1 MIRYSDEL
9 IDEIKNNNDIVDVV
23 SQYVALKRSGRNY
36 FGLCPFHNEKSP
48 SFAVSP
54 DKQIFHCF
62 GCGVGGNVIHFISK
76 IEGLNFRE
84 SIEIKKK
91 KANITLPKLDSV
103 GDNKTQELKDKIYQ
117 INKETAYFY
126 HENLYKPSAKPAQEY
141 VKKRKLNNA
150 TLKNFII
157 GYSGNFDELYKF
169 LKSKGFSDE
178 AILASDLVNRNER
191 GQYID
196 RFRHRL
202 MFPIQDVRGRI
213 IAFGGRVLD
222 DSKPKYINSPENLVY
237 SKGRNLF
244 GLFNAKK
251 GDTKKILIVEG
262 YMDVIS
268 LHQRGITNVVASLGT
283 ALTEAQGRLLRRS
296 SEQVILGYDADGAGQ
311 EAIMRGLDIL
321 KNLGCDVRVL
331 QISGAKDPDEYVT
344 KFGEDRLKKCI
355 DNAISLVEFKVKVLK
370 RNLNLE
376 NTGDKIKFLN
386 EIAKILSKV
395 ENSMEQEI
403 YIEKISKEY
412 NISKESLYSEI
423 KKILYPKNT
432 SSKILEKRNIQYNAP
447 KNEDNN
453 VSKERLNREN
463 TIIAM
468 LIMFNSKVYSKIKNK
483 IKVEDF
489 KSETNKTILKRL
501 YEEYE
506 KGATEIYDVLSLFD
520 DEGQINHI
528 TEIMAK
534 DYGITDIEKGVDD
547 ILNTYESENLKEQR
561 DEVLKKLEDKDLDNE
576 TKLMYEQELNNIIIK
591 LVNLRN
597 S

>member
-1 MIRYSDEL
+1 MYSDEL

-23 SQYVALKRSGRNY
+23 SQYVHLKRSGRNY

-76 IEGLNFRE
+76 IEGINFRE
-84 SIEIKKK
+84 SLELLAER
-91 KANITLPKLDSV
+91 ANITLPKLESI

-117 INKETAYFY
+117 INKSAAYFY
-126 HENLYKPSAKPAQEY
+126 HENLYKPTAKKAQDY

-150 TLKNFII
+150 TLKEFLI
-157 GYSGNFDELYKF
+157 GYSGNFNELYNF

-178 AILASDLVNRNER
+178 AILASDLVNRNDR

-237 SKGRNLF
+237 SKGRHLF
-244 GLFNAKK
+244 GLYNAKK
-251 GDTKKILIVEG
+251 HDTKKILIVEG

-283 ALTEAQGRLLRRS
+283 AMTEAQGRLLRRS
-296 SEQVILGYDADGAGQ
+296 SEQIILGYDADGAGQ

-344 KFGEDRLKKCI
+344 KYGAERLKKCI
-355 DNAISLVEFKVKVLK
+355 DDAISLVEFKVRVLK
-370 RNLNLE
+370 RTLNLE
-376 NTGDKIKFLN
+376 NTADKIKFLN
-386 EIAKILSKV
+386 EVAKILARV

-403 YIEKISKEY
+403 YIEKISKDY
-412 NISKESLYSEI
+412 DISKESLYSEI
-423 KKILYPKNT
+423 KKILYPKNAN
-432 SSKILEKRNIQYNAP
+432 SKILEKRNIQYNMVKKADT
-447 KNEDNN
+447 KISEA
-453 VSKERLNREN
+453 RLKREN

-468 LIMFNSKVYSKIKNK
+468 LLMSNANVYSKIKNK
-483 IKVEDF
+483 IKPEDF
-489 KSETNKTILKRL
+489 KSEKNKKILEKV
-501 YEEYE
+501 YAEYE
-506 KGATEIYDVLSLFD
+506 KGVTEIYDVLSLFE
-520 DEGQINHI
+520 DEDIINHI

-534 DYGITDIEKGVDD
+534 DYGITDIDKGIDD
-547 ILNTYESENLKEQR
+547 ILNTYERENLKEKR
-561 DEVLKKLEDKDLDNE
+561 DEILKALDDSELDNE
-576 TKLMYEQELNNIIIK
+576 SKLTLERELNDIIIK
-591 LVNLRN
+591 LAK
-597 S
+597 

>member
-84 SIEIKKK
+84 SIELLAE

-370 RNLNLE
+370 RNINLE

>member
-84 SIEIKKK
+84 SIELLAE

-370 RNLNLE
+370 INLNLE

>member
-9 IDEIKNNNDIVDVV
+9 IDEVKNNNDIVDVV
-23 SQYVALKRSGRNY
+23 SQFVHLKRSGRNY

-76 IEGLNFRE
+76 IEGINFRE
-84 SIEIKKK
+84 SIELLAER
-91 KANITLPKLDSV
+91 ANITLPKLESI

-117 INKETAYFY
+117 INKNAAYFY
-126 HENLYKPSAKPAQEY
+126 HENLYKPTAKTAQEY

-150 TLKNFII
+150 TLKEFLI
-157 GYSGNFDELYKF
+157 GYSGNFNELYNF

-178 AILASDLVNRNER
+178 AILASDLVNKNDR

-237 SKGRNLF
+237 SKGRHLF
-244 GLFNAKK
+244 GLYNAKK
-251 GDTKKILIVEG
+251 HDTKKILIVEG

-283 ALTEAQGRLLRRS
+283 AMTEAQGRLLRRS
-296 SEQVILGYDADGAGQ
+296 SEQIILGYDADGAGQ
-311 EAIMRGLDIL
+311 EAIVRGLDIL
-321 KNLGCDVRVL
+321 RNLGCDVRVL

-344 KFGEDRLKKCI
+344 KYGPERLKKCI
-355 DNAISLVEFKVKVLK
+355 DDAISLVEFKVRVLK
-370 RNLNLE
+370 RTLNLD
-376 NTGDKIKFLN
+376 NTADKIKFLN
-386 EIAKILSKV
+386 EVAKILARV

-403 YIEKISKEY
+403 YIEKISKDY
-412 NISKESLYSEI
+412 DISKEALYSEI

-432 SSKILEKRNIQYNAP
+432 SSKILEKRNTQYNIV
-447 KNEDNN
+447 KKEDTKI
-453 VSKERLNREN
+453 SEARLKREN

-468 LIMFNSKVYSKIKNK
+468 LLMSNANVYSKIKNK
-483 IKVEDF
+483 IRPEDF
-489 KSETNKTILKRL
+489 KYEKNRKILEKV
-501 YEEYE
+501 YAEYE
-506 KGATEIYDVLSLFD
+506 NGTTEIYDVLSLFE
-520 DEGQINHI
+520 DEDIINHI

-534 DYGITDIEKGVDD
+534 DYGITDIDKGIDD
-547 ILNTYESENLKEQR
+547 ILNTYERENLKEKR
-561 DEVLKKLEDKDLDNE
+561 DEILKSLEDP
-576 TKLMYEQELNNIIIK
+576 ELNNESKLALERELNDIIIK
-591 LVNLRN
+591 LAK
-597 S
+597 

>member
-23 SQYVALKRSGRNY
+23 SQYVHLKRSGRNY

-76 IEGLNFRE
+76 IEGINFRE
-84 SIEIKKK
+84 SIELLAER
-91 KANITLPKLDSV
+91 ANITLPKLESI

-117 INKETAYFY
+117 INKEAAYFY
-126 HENLYKPSAKPAQEY
+126 HENLYKPTAKPAQEY

-150 TLKNFII
+150 TLKEFLI
-157 GYSGNFDELYKF
+157 GYSGNFNELYNF

-178 AILASDLVNRNER
+178 AILASDLVNKNDR
-191 GQYID
+191 GQFID

-237 SKGRNLF
+237 SKGRHLF
-244 GLFNAKK
+244 GLYNAKK
-251 GDTKKILIVEG
+251 HDTKKILIVEG

-283 ALTEAQGRLLRRS
+283 AMTEAQGRLLRRS
-296 SEQVILGYDADGAGQ
+296 SEQIILGYDADGAGQ
-311 EAIMRGLDIL
+311 EAIVRGLDIL
-321 KNLGCDVRVL
+321 RNLGCDVRVL

-344 KFGEDRLKKCI
+344 KYGPERLKKCI
-355 DNAISLVEFKVKVLK
+355 NDAISLVEFKVRVLK
-370 RNLNLE
+370 RTLNLD
-376 NTGDKIKFLN
+376 NTADKIKFLN
-386 EIAKILSKV
+386 EVAKILARV

-403 YIEKISKEY
+403 YIEKISKDY
-412 NISKESLYSEI
+412 DISKEALYLEI
-423 KKILYPKNT
+423 KKILYPKNA
-432 SSKILEKRNIQYNAP
+432 SSKILEKRNTQYNIV
-447 KNEDNN
+447 KKEDTKI
-453 VSKERLNREN
+453 SEARLKREN

-468 LIMFNSKVYSKIKNK
+468 LLMSNANVYSKIKNK
-483 IKVEDF
+483 IKPEDF
-489 KSETNKTILKRL
+489 KYEKNKKILEKV
-501 YEEYE
+501 YAEYE
-506 KGATEIYDVLSLFD
+506 KGITEIYDVLSLFE
-520 DEGQINHI
+520 DEDIINHI

-534 DYGITDIEKGVDD
+534 DYGITDIDKGIDD
-547 ILNTYESENLKEQR
+547 ILNTYERENLKEKR
-561 DEVLKKLEDKDLDNE
+561 DEILKSLEDSELDNE
-576 TKLMYEQELNNIIIK
+576 SKLALERELNDIIIK
-591 LVNLRN
+591 LAK
-597 S
+597 

>member
-23 SQYVALKRSGRNY
+23 SQYVHLKRSGRNY

-76 IEGLNFRE
+76 IEGINFRE
-84 SIEIKKK
+84 SIELLAER
-91 KANITLPKLDSV
+91 ANITLPKLESI

-117 INKETAYFY
+117 INKNAAYFY
-126 HENLYKPSAKPAQEY
+126 HENLYKPTAKAAQEY
-141 VKKRKLNNA
+141 VKIRKLNNA
-150 TLKNFII
+150 TLKEFLI
-157 GYSGNFDELYKF
+157 GYSGNFNELYNF
-169 LKSKGFSDE
+169 LKTKGFSDE
-178 AILASDLVNRNER
+178 AILASDLVNRNDR
-191 GQYID
+191 GQFID

-237 SKGRNLF
+237 SKGRHLF
-244 GLFNAKK
+244 GLYNAKK
-251 GDTKKILIVEG
+251 HDTKKILIVEG

-283 ALTEAQGRLLRRS
+283 AMTEAQGRLLRRS
-296 SEQVILGYDADGAGQ
+296 SEQIILGYDADGAGQ
-311 EAIMRGLDIL
+311 EAIVRGLDIL
-321 KNLGCDVRVL
+321 RNLGCDVRVL

-344 KFGEDRLKKCI
+344 KYGPERLKKCI
-355 DNAISLVEFKVKVLK
+355 DDAISLVEFKVRVLK
-370 RNLNLE
+370 RTLNLE
-376 NTGDKIKFLN
+376 NTADKIKFLN
-386 EIAKILSKV
+386 EVAKILARV

-403 YIEKISKEY
+403 YIEKISKDY
-412 NISKESLYSEI
+412 DISKEALYSEI

-432 SSKILEKRNIQYNAP
+432 NSKILEKRNTQYNIV
-447 KNEDNN
+447 KKEDTKI
-453 VSKERLNREN
+453 SEARLKREN

-468 LIMFNSKVYSKIKNK
+468 LLMSNANVYSKIKNK
-483 IKVEDF
+483 IKPEDF
-489 KSETNKTILKRL
+489 KYEKNKKILEKV
-501 YEEYE
+501 YAEYE
-506 KGATEIYDVLSLFD
+506 KGITEIYDVLSLFE
-520 DEGQINHI
+520 DEDIINHI

-534 DYGITDIEKGVDD
+534 DYGITDIDKGIDD
-547 ILNTYESENLKEQR
+547 ILNTYERENLKEKR
-561 DEVLKKLEDKDLDNE
+561 DEILKSLEDSELDNE
-576 TKLMYEQELNNIIIK
+576 SKLALERELNDIIIK
-591 LVNLRN
+591 LAK
-597 S
+597 

>member
-9 IDEIKNNNDIVDVV
+9 IDEIKNNNDIVDVI
-23 SQYVALKRSGRNY
+23 SQYVHLKRSGRNY

-76 IEGLNFRE
+76 IEGINFRE
-84 SIEIKKK
+84 SIELLAER
-91 KANITLPKLDSV
+91 ANIVLPKLENV
-103 GDNKTQELKDKIYQ
+103 GDNKTQELKEKIYQ

-126 HENLYKPSAKPAQEY
+126 HENLYKPTAKMAQEY
-141 VKKRKLNNA
+141 VKKRKLNNS
-150 TLKNFII
+150 TLKEFLI
-157 GYSGNFDELYKF
+157 GYSGNFNELYNF

-178 AILASDLVNRNER
+178 AILASDLVNKNDR

-237 SKGRNLF
+237 SKGRHLF
-244 GLFNAKK
+244 GLYNAKK
-251 GDTKKILIVEG
+251 HDTKKILIVEG

-283 ALTEAQGRLLRRS
+283 AMTEAQGRLLRRS
-296 SEQVILGYDADGAGQ
+296 SEQIVLGYDADGAGQ
-311 EAIMRGLDIL
+311 EAIIRGLEIL
-321 KNLGCDVRVL
+321 RNLGCDVRVL

-344 KFGEDRLKKCI
+344 KYGPERLVKCI
-355 DNAISLVEFKVKVLK
+355 DDAISLVEFKVRVLK
-370 RNLNLE
+370 KNLNIE
-376 NTGDKIKFLN
+376 NTSDKIKFLN
-386 EIAKILSKV
+386 EIAKILAKV

-403 YIEKISKEY
+403 YIEKISKDY
-412 NISKESLYSEI
+412 DISKDALYSEI
-423 KKILYPKNT
+423 KKILYPKNAN
-432 SSKILEKRNIQYNAP
+432 SKVLEKRNIQYNIP
-447 KNEDNN
+447 KKEDTKI
-453 VSKERLNREN
+453 SESRLKREN

-468 LIMFNSKVYSKIKNK
+468 LLMSNVNVYTKIKNK
-483 IKVEDF
+483 IKPEDF
-489 KSETNKTILKRL
+489 KLEKNKKILEKV
-501 YEEYE
+501 YGEYE
-506 KGATEIYDVLSLFD
+506 KGITEIYDVLNLFEEED
-520 DEGQINHI
+520 IINHI

-534 DYGITDIEKGVDD
+534 DYGITDIDKGIDD
-547 ILNTYESENLKEQR
+547 ILSTYERENLKDKR
-561 DEVLKKLEDKDLDNE
+561 DEILRALEDSTLNNESKLKLER
-576 TKLMYEQELNNIIIK
+576 ELNDIIIK
-591 LVNLRN
+591 LAK
-597 S
+597 

>member
-23 SQYVALKRSGRNY
+23 SQYVHLKRSGRNY

-76 IEGLNFRE
+76 IEGINYRE
-84 SIEIKKK
+84 SIELLAER
-91 KANITLPKLDSV
+91 ANITLPKLESI

-117 INKETAYFY
+117 INKEAAYFY
-126 HENLYKPSAKPAQEY
+126 HENLYKPTAKPAQEY

-150 TLKNFII
+150 TLKEFLI
-157 GYSGNFDELYKF
+157 GYSGNFNELYNF

-178 AILASDLVNRNER
+178 AILASDLVNRNDR
-191 GQYID
+191 GQFID

-237 SKGRNLF
+237 SKGRHLF
-244 GLFNAKK
+244 GLYNAKK
-251 GDTKKILIVEG
+251 HDTKKILIVEG

-283 ALTEAQGRLLRRS
+283 AMTEAQGRLLRRS
-296 SEQVILGYDADGAGQ
+296 SEQIILGYDADGAGQ
-311 EAIMRGLDIL
+311 EAIVRGLDIL
-321 KNLGCDVRVL
+321 RNLGCDVRVL

-344 KFGEDRLKKCI
+344 KYGPERLKKCI
-355 DNAISLVEFKVKVLK
+355 DDAISLVEFKVRVLK
-370 RNLNLE
+370 RTLNLE
-376 NTGDKIKFLN
+376 NTADKIKFLN
-386 EIAKILSKV
+386 EVAKILARV

-403 YIEKISKEY
+403 YIEKISKDY
-412 NISKESLYSEI
+412 DISKEALYSEI

-432 SSKILEKRNIQYNAP
+432 SSKILEKRNTQYNIV
-447 KNEDNN
+447 KKEDTKI
-453 VSKERLNREN
+453 SEARLKREN

-468 LIMFNSKVYSKIKNK
+468 LLMSNANVYSKIKNK
-483 IKVEDF
+483 IKPEDF
-489 KSETNKTILKRL
+489 KYEKNKKILERV
-501 YEEYE
+501 YAEYE
-506 KGATEIYDVLSLFD
+506 KGITEIYDVLSLFE
-520 DEGQINHI
+520 DEDIINHI

-534 DYGITDIEKGVDD
+534 DYGITDIDKGIDD
-547 ILNTYESENLKEQR
+547 ILNTYERENLKEKR
-561 DEVLKKLEDKDLDNE
+561 DEILKSLEDSELDNE
-576 TKLMYEQELNNIIIK
+576 SKLELERELNDIIIK
-591 LVNLRN
+591 LAK
-597 S
+597 

>member
-84 SIEIKKK
+84 SLELLAE
-91 KANITLPKLDSV
+91 KANITLPKLDSI

-169 LKSKGFSDE
+169 LKNKGFSDE

-423 KKILYPKNT
+423 KKILYPKST
-432 SSKILEKRNIQYNAP
+432 SSKILEKRNIQYNVP

-453 VSKERLNREN
+453 VSKERLDREN

-489 KSETNKTILKRL
+489 KSENNKTILKRL
-501 YEEYE
+501 YQEYE
-506 KGATEIYDVLSLFD
+506 KGVTEIYDVLSLFD
-520 DEGQINHI
+520 DEEQINHI

-561 DEVLKKLEDKDLDNE
+561 DEVLKKLEDKNLDNE

>member
-23 SQYVALKRSGRNY
+23 SQYVHLKRSGRNY

-76 IEGLNFRE
+76 IEGINYRE
-84 SIEIKKK
+84 SIELLAER
-91 KANITLPKLDSV
+91 ANITLPKLESI

-117 INKETAYFY
+117 INKEAAYFY
-126 HENLYKPSAKPAQEY
+126 HENLYKPTAKPAQEY

-150 TLKNFII
+150 TLKEFLI
-157 GYSGNFDELYKF
+157 GYSGNFNELYNF

-178 AILASDLVNRNER
+178 TILASDLVNKNDR
-191 GQYID
+191 GQFID

-237 SKGRNLF
+237 SKGRHLF
-244 GLFNAKK
+244 GLYNAKK
-251 GDTKKILIVEG
+251 HDTKKILIVEG

-283 ALTEAQGRLLRRS
+283 AMTEAQGRLLRRS
-296 SEQVILGYDADGAGQ
+296 SEQIILGYDADGAGQ
-311 EAIMRGLDIL
+311 EAIVRGLDIL
-321 KNLGCDVRVL
+321 RNLGCDVRVL

-344 KFGEDRLKKCI
+344 KYGPERLKKCI
-355 DNAISLVEFKVKVLK
+355 DDAISLVEFKVRVLK
-370 RNLNLE
+370 RTLNLE
-376 NTGDKIKFLN
+376 NTADKIKFLN
-386 EIAKILSKV
+386 EVAKILARV

-403 YIEKISKEY
+403 YIEKISKDY
-412 NISKESLYSEI
+412 DISKEALYSEI

-432 SSKILEKRNIQYNAP
+432 NSKILEKRNTQYNIV
-447 KNEDNN
+447 KKEDTKI
-453 VSKERLNREN
+453 SEARLKREN

-468 LIMFNSKVYSKIKNK
+468 LLMSNANVYSKIKNK
-483 IKVEDF
+483 IKPEDF
-489 KSETNKTILKRL
+489 KYEKNKKILEKV
-501 YEEYE
+501 YAEYE
-506 KGATEIYDVLSLFD
+506 KGITEIYDVLSLFE
-520 DEGQINHI
+520 DEDIINHI

-534 DYGITDIEKGVDD
+534 DYGITDIDKGIDD
-547 ILNTYESENLKEQR
+547 ILNTYERENLKEKR
-561 DEVLKKLEDKDLDNE
+561 DEILKSLEDSELDNE
-576 TKLMYEQELNNIIIK
+576 SKLALERELNDIIIK
-591 LVNLRN
+591 LAK
-597 S
+597 

>member
-23 SQYVALKRSGRNY
+23 SQYVHLKRSGRNY

-76 IEGLNFRE
+76 IEGINFRE
-84 SIEIKKK
+84 SLELLAER
-91 KANITLPKLDSV
+91 ANITLPKLESI

-117 INKETAYFY
+117 INKSAAYFY
-126 HENLYKPSAKPAQEY
+126 HENLYKPTAKKAQDY

-150 TLKNFII
+150 TLKEFLI
-157 GYSGNFDELYKF
+157 GYSGNFNELYNF

-178 AILASDLVNRNER
+178 AILASDLVNRNDR

-237 SKGRNLF
+237 SKGRHLF
-244 GLFNAKK
+244 GLYNAKK
-251 GDTKKILIVEG
+251 HDTKKILIVEG

-283 ALTEAQGRLLRRS
+283 AMTEAQGRLLRRS
-296 SEQVILGYDADGAGQ
+296 SEQIILGYDADGAGQ
-311 EAIMRGLDIL
+311 KAIMRGLDIL

-344 KFGEDRLKKCI
+344 KYGAERLKKCI
-355 DNAISLVEFKVKVLK
+355 DDAISLVEFKVRVLK
-370 RNLNLE
+370 RTLNLE
-376 NTGDKIKFLN
+376 NTADKIKFLN
-386 EIAKILSKV
+386 EVAKILARV

-403 YIEKISKEY
+403 YIEKISKDY
-412 NISKESLYSEI
+412 DISKESLYSEI
-423 KKILYPKNT
+423 KKILYPKNAN
-432 SSKILEKRNIQYNAP
+432 SKILEKRNIQYNMVKKADT
-447 KNEDNN
+447 KISEA
-453 VSKERLNREN
+453 RLKREN

-468 LIMFNSKVYSKIKNK
+468 LLMSNANVYSKIKNK
-483 IKVEDF
+483 IKPEDF
-489 KSETNKTILKRL
+489 KSEKNKKILEKV
-501 YEEYE
+501 YAEYE
-506 KGATEIYDVLSLFD
+506 KGVTEIYDVLSLFE
-520 DEGQINHI
+520 DEDIINHI

-534 DYGITDIEKGVDD
+534 DYGITDIDKGIDD
-547 ILNTYESENLKEQR
+547 ILNTYERENLKEKR
-561 DEVLKKLEDKDLDNE
+561 DEILKALDDSELDNE
-576 TKLMYEQELNNIIIK
+576 SKLTLERELNDIIIK
-591 LVNLRN
+591 LAK
-597 S
+597 

>member
-9 IDEIKNNNDIVDVV
+9 IDEIKNNNDIVDVI
-23 SQYVALKRSGRNY
+23 SQYVHLKRSGRNY

-76 IEGLNFRE
+76 IEGINFRE
-84 SIEIKKK
+84 SIELLAER
-91 KANITLPKLDSV
+91 ANIVLPKLENV
-103 GDNKTQELKDKIYQ
+103 GDNKTQELKEKIYQ

-126 HENLYKPSAKPAQEY
+126 HENLYKPTAKMAQEY
-141 VKKRKLNNA
+141 VKKRKLNNS
-150 TLKNFII
+150 TLKEFLI
-157 GYSGNFDELYKF
+157 GYSGNFNELYNF

-178 AILASDLVNRNER
+178 AILASDLVNKNDR

-237 SKGRNLF
+237 SKGRHLF
-244 GLFNAKK
+244 GLYNAKK
-251 GDTKKILIVEG
+251 HDTKKILIVEG

-283 ALTEAQGRLLRRS
+283 AMTEAQGRLLRRS
-296 SEQVILGYDADGAGQ
+296 SEQIVLGYDADGAGQ
-311 EAIMRGLDIL
+311 EAIIRGLEIL
-321 KNLGCDVRVL
+321 RNLGCDVRVL

-344 KFGEDRLKKCI
+344 KYGPERLVKCI
-355 DNAISLVEFKVKVLK
+355 DDAISLVEFKVRVLK
-370 RNLNLE
+370 KNLNIE
-376 NTGDKIKFLN
+376 NTSDKIKFLN
-386 EIAKILSKV
+386 EIAKILAKV

-403 YIEKISKEY
+403 YIEKISKDY
-412 NISKESLYSEI
+412 DISKDALYSEI
-423 KKILYPKNT
+423 KKILYPKNAN
-432 SSKILEKRNIQYNAP
+432 SKVLEKRNIQYNIP
-447 KNEDNN
+447 KKEDTKI
-453 VSKERLNREN
+453 SESRLKREN

-468 LIMFNSKVYSKIKNK
+468 LLMSNVNVYSKIKNK
-483 IKVEDF
+483 IKPEDF
-489 KSETNKTILKRL
+489 KLEKNKKILEKV
-501 YEEYE
+501 YGEYE
-506 KGATEIYDVLSLFD
+506 KGITEIYDVLNLFEEED
-520 DEGQINHI
+520 IINHI

-534 DYGITDIEKGVDD
+534 DYGITDIDKGTDD
-547 ILNTYESENLKEQR
+547 ILSTYERENLKDKR
-561 DEVLKKLEDKDLDNE
+561 DEILRALEDSTLNNESKLKLER
-576 TKLMYEQELNNIIIK
+576 ELNDIIIK
-591 LVNLRN
+591 LAK
-597 S
+597 

>member
-9 IDEIKNNNDIVDVV
+9 IDEVKNNNDIVDVV
-23 SQYVALKRSGRNY
+23 SQYVHLKRSGRNY

-76 IEGLNFRE
+76 IEGINFRE
-84 SIEIKKK
+84 SIELLAER
-91 KANITLPKLDSV
+91 ANITLPKLESI

-117 INKETAYFY
+117 INKNAAYFY
-126 HENLYKPSAKPAQEY
+126 HENLYKPTAKDAQEY

-150 TLKNFII
+150 TLKEFLI
-157 GYSGNFDELYKF
+157 GYSGNFNELYNF

-178 AILASDLVNRNER
+178 AILASDLVNKNDR

-237 SKGRNLF
+237 SKGRHLF
-244 GLFNAKK
+244 GLYNAKK
-251 GDTKKILIVEG
+251 HDTKKILIVEG

-283 ALTEAQGRLLRRS
+283 AMTEAQGRLLRRS
-296 SEQVILGYDADGAGQ
+296 SEQIILGYDADGAGQ
-311 EAIMRGLDIL
+311 EAIVRGLDIL
-321 KNLGCDVRVL
+321 RNLGCDVRVL

-344 KFGEDRLKKCI
+344 KYGPERLKKCI
-355 DNAISLVEFKVKVLK
+355 DDAISLVEFKVRVLK
-370 RNLNLE
+370 RTLNLD
-376 NTGDKIKFLN
+376 NTADKIKFLN
-386 EIAKILSKV
+386 EVAKILARV

-403 YIEKISKEY
+403 YIEKISKDY
-412 NISKESLYSEI
+412 DISKEALYSEI

-432 SSKILEKRNIQYNAP
+432 SSKILEKRNTQYNIV
-447 KNEDNN
+447 KKEDTKI
-453 VSKERLNREN
+453 SEARLKREN

-468 LIMFNSKVYSKIKNK
+468 LLMSNANVYSKIKNK
-483 IKVEDF
+483 IKPEDF
-489 KSETNKTILKRL
+489 KYEKNRKILEQV
-501 YEEYE
+501 YAEYE
-506 KGATEIYDVLSLFD
+506 KGITEIYDVLSLFE
-520 DEGQINHI
+520 DEDIINHI
-528 TEIMAK
+528 TAIMAK
-534 DYGITDIEKGVDD
+534 DYGITDIDKGIDD
-547 ILNTYESENLKEQR
+547 ILNTYERENLKEKR
-561 DEVLKKLEDKDLDNE
+561 DEILKALDDS
-576 TKLMYEQELNNIIIK
+576 ELNNESKLELERELNDIIIK
-591 LVNLRN
+591 LAK
-597 S
+597 